1 MTTLPALL
9 HDNSRTQP
17 AVAYIASLRT
27 EVSRRGQVSAL
38 NKVAE
43 VIMQPRGLDRHAR
56 ALLWQRVDWTT
67 LNAQAVRAIMA
78 KVGGAPATRNKVL
91 SALRGV
97 ARMAWESSL
106 IDVQTFQ
113 RIRDIRGDIG
123 LRLSTGRDVP
133 TGEISRLIEVCVQ
146 DETPAGTRDAAI
158 IAVMA
163 ATGLRRAEV
172 CALHTNGVDLQDGS
186 LRVVGKRNKE
196 RTGYI
201 GTGAL
206 EALRDWMTVRG
217 DQPGPIFCA
226 ISKAGVLRH
235 EKQLSTVA
243 INRMLEKRADQAGIR
258 DITPHDFRR
267 TFISEMLDAGADI
280 ATVAAIVGHEDV
292 KTTARYDRRG
302 ERAKQAAATLVNV
315 PYNNRRGK
323 GAGRPASVDV

>member
-1 MTTLPALL
+1 MTTLPALT
-9 HDNSRTQP
+9 HVNSRTQP

-56 ALLWQRVDWTT
+56 ALLWQSVDWTT

-106 IDVQTFQ
+106 MDVQTFQ

-133 TGEISRLIEVCVQ
+133 TGEIGRLLNACIQ
-146 DETPAGTRDAAI
+146 DETAAGPRDVAI

-172 CALHTNGVDLQDGS
+172 CALHTSGVDLQGGS

-201 GTGAL
+201 GAGAL

-235 EKQLSTVA
+235 EKQLSTVT

-323 GAGRPASVDV
+323 GAGRPTVQQ